1 MNHGLITGDLQLNG
15 ILKDSN
21 GNPRIFSNWTIAS
34 NTTDL
39 YRPAGNVGIGTTDP
53 SEKLQVNGRLRIEAA
68 DHSTYMVRW

>member
-1 MNHGLITGDLQLNG
+1 MISQLNG

-53 SEKLQVNGRLRIEAA
+53 SEKLQVNGRLRIIL
-68 DHSTYMVRW
+68 DHSAGIWFVGNGVFK